1 MPTTLPAE
9 VRQFLEEGRLFAVV
23 ATINADGMPQQTIVW
38 YALRGDELMMN
49 TARGRVKDR
58 NLRRDPRLSITV
70 TREDGYRW
78 VAIRGVARLVD
89 DHATSQAD
97 IYALAVLYD
106 GQEEAERA
114 MRQQFSR
121 EQRVSI
127 YVPIERFT
135 TYGF

>member
-1 MPTTLPAE
+1 MPTRLPAE
-9 VRQFLEEGRLFAVV
+9 VREFLEEGRLFAVV
-23 ATINADGMPQQTIVW
+23 ATINADGTPQQTVVW

-89 DHATSQAD
+89 DPAVSQAD
-97 IYALAVLYD
+97 IYALAVHYD
-106 GQEEAERA
+106 GQEEADRA
-114 MRQQFSR
+114 MREQFSR